1 VNKHGPIKRLKVM
14 TVVGTRPELI
24 KLSRVIAEL
33 DRHTDHILVHSG
45 QNFDFELN
53 EVFFQELGIRQPD
66 IFLNASSATAAETI
80 GKVIIAADKVFEREK
95 PDAVLIYG
103 DTNTGLAVIPAK
115 RRKIPVF
122 HMEAGNR
129 CFDQRVPEEIN
140 RKIIDHLSDINLP
153 LTEHARRYLLDEGL
167 APERVIK
174 SGSTMTEVLS
184 YYRPAIDR
192 SEVLGELGLTPKS
205 YIVVSLHREENV
217 DEPAKLQRVLNCL
230 ERLATH
236 FDKRMIVST
245 HPRTR
250 KRIEALGD
258 REIDSRIAFLKP
270 FGFLGYVKLQ
280 MNAFCVVSD
289 SGTIAEESSI
299 LGFPAVTIREAH
311 ERPEGMDRGT
321 LIMTG
326 LDPERVLQSVK
337 IVTDQYEDGFRSTVV
352 DDYDVPDVSK
362 KVVRIIVSYVD
373 YVNRTVWSK

>member
-1 VNKHGPIKRLKVM
+1 VSEHGQLKRIKVM

-24 KLSRVIAEL
+24 KLSRVIPEL
-33 DRHTDHILVHSG
+33 DRHMDHLLVHSG

-53 EVFFQELGIRQPD
+53 EVFFRELGIRRPN
-66 IFLNASSATAAETI
+66 IFLNANSATAAETI
-80 GKVIIAADKVFEREK
+80 GKVIITADEAFEREK

-174 SGSTMTEVLS
+174 TGSTMTEVLS
-184 YYRPAIDR
+184 YYRSAIDK
-192 SEVLGELGLTPKS
+192 SDVLSELGLKPNS

-217 DEPAKLQRVLNCL
+217 DVNLERLLANL

-236 FDKRMIVST
+236 FDKRLIVST

-258 REIDSRIAFLKP
+258 RKIDSRIEFLKP
-270 FGFLGYVKLQ
+270 FGFLGYIKLQ

-289 SGTIAEESSI
+289 SGTITEESSI

-326 LDPERVLQSVK
+326 LDPERILQSVK
-337 IVTDQYEDGFRSTVV
+337 IVTDQYERGFRPVVV
-352 DDYDVPDVSK
+352 DDYNVPDVSQK
-362 KVVRIIVSYVD
+362 IVRIIASYVG

>member
-1 VNKHGPIKRLKVM
+1 MGEHGQIKRLKVM

-33 DRHTDHILVHSG
+33 DRQMDHILVHSG

-53 EVFFQELGIRQPD
+53 EVFFQELGIRRPD

-80 GKVIIAADKVFEREK
+80 GKVIIAADGVFEREK
-95 PDAVLIYG
+95 PDAILIYG

-140 RKIIDHLSDINLP
+140 RKIIDHLADINLP

-167 APERVIK
+167 PPQRIIK
-174 SGSTMTEVLS
+174 TGSTMAEVLS
-184 YYRPAIDR
+184 YYRPGIDK
-192 SEVLGELGLTPKS
+192 SDILGELGLKPNS
-205 YIVVSLHREENV
+205 YVVVSLHREENV
-217 DEPAKLQRVLNCL
+217 DEPAKLDGLLACL
-230 ERLATH
+230 ARLATH

-258 REIDSRIAFLKP
+258 RKIDSRIEFLKP
-270 FGFLGYVKLQ
+270 FGFLGYIKLQ

-289 SGTIAEESSI
+289 SGTITEESSI

-326 LDPERVLQSVK
+326 LDPERILQSVK
-337 IVTDQYEDGFRSTVV
+337 IVTDQHQQGFRPTVV

-362 KVVRIIVSYVD
+362 KMVRIIVSYVD
-373 YVNRTVWSK
+373 YVNRTVWSN